1 MFQFGSSLPHT
12 QILLMLL
19 TLPRVDSVASH
30 GCYLHYAAIE
40 TVPFLRF
47 KLPPGNQCWDYCKH
61 LDTCN
66 IFSFQLDDLS
76 YCSLYKEQ
84 LGDILYDL
92 DMYSSA
98 IIGWKGCLLGHA
110 AKSILGNSE
119 RWSSVEDQVVVM
131 QKLETGFCVKVN
143 YSESIRSRWNNEKL
157 YPLSWTSLCDDT
169 LKLNWELT
177 TLITTDTEKN
187 INLAGC
193 KLAIFRLE
201 DTFFC
206 LTTYLNLKTEVT
218 APKAFIKRCSDEALN
233 EKSDMEL
240 KEGAENQ
247 LLLLCPETSQNAWS
261 VMLYRTYNPNYR
273 PITLVADDKD
283 KDPRHTLLNIS
294 LTDFQNLAPSTA
306 VSACE
311 DVKAENG
318 SVEMAEGV
326 PLLLPGEKIT
336 VRCEE
341 GFGVSIDHVIR
352 QEYETSCSEDMMLDL
367 CTPVHLINLKTPI
380 SDLELKLCPSRS
392 DHIINELSLITNLI
406 IFLLSISIFIH
417 DYL

>member
-1 MFQFGSSLPHT
+1 MTERESGSL
-12 QILLMLL
+12 QL
-19 TLPRVDSVASH
+19 TFLVMVT
-30 GCYLHYAAIE
+30 LHYAPKASCE
-40 TVPFLRF
+40 ATCFLHFTKVKTVPFLRF

-76 YCSLYKEQ
+76 YCSLYNEL

-92 DMYSSA
+92 DMYSST

-119 RWSSVEDQVVVM
+119 RWSSVEDRVVVM
-131 QKLETGFCVKVN
+131 QKLETGLCVKVN
-143 YSESIRSRWNNEKL
+143 YSESIKSRWNNEKL

-169 LKLNWELT
+169 LNWKLT
-177 TLITTDTEKN
+177 TLITIDTEEN
-187 INLAGC
+187 INLSGC
-193 KLAIFRLE
+193 KLAVFRLE

-206 LTTYLNLKTEVT
+206 LTTYLRAEAT
-218 APKAFIKRCSDEALN
+218 APKASLKRCSDEALN

-283 KDPRHTLLNIS
+283 KDPRHTLQNIS

-367 CTPVHLINLKTPI
+367 CTPVHLIQTDVDMPP
-380 SDLELKLCPSRS
+380 DSRRCS
-392 DHIINELSLITNLI
+392 SLSLRCYTDKLFIFTKLI
-406 IFLLSISIFIH
+406 LILMAPIF
-417 DYL
+417 